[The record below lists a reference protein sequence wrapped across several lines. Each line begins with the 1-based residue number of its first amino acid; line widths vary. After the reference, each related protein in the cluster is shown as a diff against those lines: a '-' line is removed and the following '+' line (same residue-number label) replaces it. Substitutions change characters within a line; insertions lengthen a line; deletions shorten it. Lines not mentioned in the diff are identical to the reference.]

1 MCHDGAMTLPAAV
14 LFDNDGTLADTEP
27 MWAVI
32 EGEVCR
38 EIGGE
43 HTAEVRDATLGASME
58 GTAEIL
64 IRAAGRTDL
73 SVAEISERLTV
84 RAVERLTEGGFEFMP
99 GAVELLAAL
108 DEAGVPLGLVSAAD
122 TRVLAAVTSRL
133 PKAYFSVIVGN
144 DSVSRGKPDPE
155 GYLMAAEKLGVNPAE
170 CLVIEDTA
178 KGAQAGNASG
188 AWVLAVPNAEGAPV
202 PEAPRRSFADTLV
215 GLTPADLGAM
225 LGSTDA

>member
-1 MCHDGAMTLPAAV
+1 MTHPAAV

-27 MWAVI
+27 MWV
-32 EGEVCR
+32 EVEREVCR

-43 HTAEVRDATLGASME
+43 YTPEVRDATLGNSME

-64 IRAAGRTDL
+64 IDAAGRTDL
-73 SVAEISERLTV
+73 EVAEVSELLTV
-84 RAVERLTEGGFEFMP
+84 RAVERLESGGFEFMP

-108 DEAGVPLGLVSAAD
+108 DEAGIPLALVSAAD

-133 PKAYFSVIVGN
+133 PKPYFSVIIGN
-144 DSVSRGKPDPE
+144 DSVTRGKPDPE
-155 GYLMAAEKLGVNPAE
+155 GYLMAAAELGVNPAD

-188 AWVLAVPNAEGAPV
+188 ARVIVVPNAEGIVV
-202 PEAPRRSFADTLV
+202 PEAPRRSFVDTLA
-215 GLTPADLGAM
+215 GLGVADLAAM
-225 LGSTDA
+225 MESADA